1 MRFSALNRAVTLVVG
16 FRRVGKTSLVKAA
29 TKDMVRVYIDARSFE
44 GMSYMTIRDFLS
56 ELAKS
61 LSQLLPISRRLID
74 FLSRVR
80 VYQ

>member
-1 MRFSALNRAVTLVVG
+1 MVVG